1 MTKTLL
7 STALVAVLGALA
19 FLPAAKAAT
28 AIDGTITINGQV
40 VAATCTVGVNGGA
53 ANGTVTLKP
62 APTSALNAAAATY
75 GDMPFTIAVTGCDAS
90 LNGKTVTPFWSGTN
104 INGNGRLNNS
114 AIASAATKVDLQL
127 LNSDSSVIN
136 LSGGENNQGTTG
148 TAVASGAAT
157 LTYYAR
163 YYATGAATA
172 GAVSSTVNYTLI
184 YQ

>member
-7 STALVAVLGALA
+7 STAFVAALGAVA
-19 FLPAAKAAT
+19 FLPSAQAAT

-40 VAATCTVGVNGGA
+40 VAATCTVAVNGGA

-75 GDMPFTIAVTGCDAS
+75 GDMPFTIGVTGCDSS
-90 LNGKTVTPFWSGTN
+90 LNGKTVTPYWSGTN
-104 INGNGRLNNS
+104 INGNGRLS
-114 AIASAATKVDLQL
+114 STGTATKVDLQL
-127 LNSDSSVIN
+127 LNNDDSTAIALNGAEGS
-136 LSGGENNQGTTG
+136 QGTAG
-148 TAVASGAAT
+148 VAVASGAAT
-157 LTYYAR
+157 MTYYAR

-172 GAVSSTVNYTLI
+172 GTVSSTVNYTLI

>member
-7 STALVAVLGALA
+7 STAFVAVLGAVA
-19 FLPAAKAAT
+19 FVPAAKAAT

-53 ANGTVTLKP
+53 ANGTVVLKP
-62 APTSALNAAAATY
+62 APTSALAAAAATY
-75 GDMPFTIAVTGCDAS
+75 GDMPFTIAVTGCDGS

-104 INGNGRLNNS
+104 INANNRLNNTGT
-114 AIASAATKVDLQL
+114 ATKVDLQL
-127 LNSDSSVIN
+127 LNNDDSTTIN

-157 LTYYAR
+157 MTYYAR

-172 GAVSSTVNYTLI
+172 GTVSSTVNYTLI